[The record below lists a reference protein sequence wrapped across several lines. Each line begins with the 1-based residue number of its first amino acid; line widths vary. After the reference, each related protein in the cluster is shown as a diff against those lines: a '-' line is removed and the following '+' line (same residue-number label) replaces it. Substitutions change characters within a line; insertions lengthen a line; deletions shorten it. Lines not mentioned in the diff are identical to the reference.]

1 MPTLMFFFSP
11 WVRSW
16 ECVDATAILMERGN
30 AVSEGI
36 WDLLK
41 DLFKLLPSISRQ
53 YGTQLLLSRGGISE
67 SVLNVSSAITYGLR
81 PDMLAA
87 LH

>member
-1 MPTLMFFFSP
+1 
-11 WVRSW
+11 
-16 ECVDATAILMERGN
+16 MERGN

-53 YGTQLLLSRGGISE
+53 CGTQLLLSRGGISE